1 LGRTF
6 SSSVGTTARSTATI
20 FFSSISVRLIPSLRL
35 HRLTNLKV
43 SLAFEPRSTLGK
55 APSARGYHVTL
66 LADSRLF
73 LFGGF
78 NGSTPFDE
86 VHILDLAA
94 AAYLPQ
100 VTHFDIQLPE

>member
-1 LGRTF
+1 M
-6 SSSVGTTARSTATI
+6 GTTARATAPT
-20 FFSSISVRLIPSLRL
+20 FSSLTSVGLILPHSA
-35 HRLTNLKV
+35 HHSQFSV

-78 NGSTPFDE
+78 NGTTPFDE
-86 VHILDLAA
+86 VHLLDLAA

>member
-1 LGRTF
+1 VGSYLFIIGGHDGQRYRHDLLLFNLGE
-6 SSSVGTTARSTATI
+6 SVLLPRLRRSNPA
-20 FFSSISVRLIPSLRL
+20 L
-35 HRLTNLKV
+35 V
-43 SLAFEPRSTLGK
+43 SLAFEPRGTLGK

-78 NGSTPFDE
+78 NGTTPFDE
-86 VHILDLAA
+86 VHLLDLAA

>member
-1 LGRTF
+1 
-6 SSSVGTTARSTATI
+6 VG
-20 FFSSISVRLIPSLRL
+20 LILPHSA
-35 HRLTNLKV
+35 HHSQSPV

-78 NGSTPFDE
+78 NGTTPFDE
-86 VHILDLAA
+86 VHLLDLAA